1 MEQDLYKHVH
11 KEIRG
16 LLVSIGAG
24 LGGDEQSTEDPGVI
38 VIETIKLYL
47 SRRCRDI
54 LDYIA
59 ITGQKSIKISLYG
72 LFQSYRST
80 ESFPRFT
87 DALKKALEIK
97 PDLLSE
103 IGFEVIYE
111 DSGEGFLVTSVEN
124 LRRICEHYE
133 I

>member
-1 MEQDLYKHVH
+1 M
-11 KEIRG
+11 
-16 LLVSIGAG
+16 LVSIGTG
-24 LGGDEQSTEDPGVI
+24 PSEGEQDGEDPGVI

-59 ITGQKSIKISLYG
+59 ITGQRSIKISLYG

-87 DALKKALEIK
+87 DALNKALEIK

-103 IGFEVIYE
+103 IGFEIIYE
-111 DSGEGFLVTSVEN
+111 ASGEGFLVTSVEN
-124 LRRICEHYE
+124 LRRICEYYE
-133 I
+133 A

>member
-1 MEQDLYKHVH
+1 M
-11 KEIRG
+11 
-16 LLVSIGAG
+16 SIST
-24 LGGDEQSTEDPGVI
+24 LPGGSEQSNEDPGAI
-38 VIETIKLYL
+38 VMETIKVYL

-54 LDYIA
+54 LDYTA

-87 DALKKALEIK
+87 DALSKALEIK
-97 PDLLSE
+97 PDLLSK
-103 IGFEVIYE
+103 IGFEIIHE
-111 DSGEGFLVTSVEN
+111 ASGEGFLVTSVEN

-133 I
+133 E